1 MEEAEGEEEEE
12 GRRVEPGGAV
22 TCSERE
28 HRGDG
33 RVLETIDRY
42 FGRYRSLCI
51 YYYVLAVGCWG
62 GSQIT
67 RSAGLLLALQ
77 KSAARCS
84 PAGDMPMRSG
94 MAECENG

>member
-51 YYYVLAVGCWG
+51 
-62 GSQIT
+62 
-67 RSAGLLLALQ
+67 
-77 KSAARCS
+77 
-84 PAGDMPMRSG
+84 
-94 MAECENG
+94 

>member
-28 HRGDG
+28 REHRGDG

-51 YYYVLAVGCWG
+51 
-62 GSQIT
+62 
-67 RSAGLLLALQ
+67 
-77 KSAARCS
+77 
-84 PAGDMPMRSG
+84 
-94 MAECENG
+94 